1 MSADGWIATLV
12 CLSVLGLLIAT
23 RIPPYLVLVGGMVT
37 LITTGIL
44 SPAQGIGGFASEGVV
59 TIAALFVVSAGLRE
73 TGVMRLIMQYALGR
87 PSSARVAQVRLFLAV
102 APASALLNNTP
113 LVAMLMPVVIEWG
126 RRIKVPA
133 TQLLIPL
140 SYSAILGGLMTLIGT
155 STNLV
160 VHGLMLETGHEGLGL
175 LDITVVGL
183 CCALAGGAFLVFF
196 GGRLLPAHRGAGEAL
211 EEELR
216 EYVLEMVVEPGS
228 PLAGRSIAEAG
239 AYLPGIFVVEV
250 HRGGHIIASLGPSH
264 VLEVGDQLV
273 MVGDLNAAIEAQK
286 MRGMRPATKQLFELG
301 VPRSDRCLV
310 EAVVSGSCEV
320 VGRPLRETDFRSR
333 YGAVV
338 IGVARQGAR
347 LPGRIADL
355 VIAPGD
361 VMLLET
367 VPGFLDRH
375 RTLREFYLAS
385 RIDGFTPPK
394 HERAWVAGGI
404 MFAMMA
410 VASAGLMS
418 MLLAALLG
426 AIAMLATGCIK
437 EEAVRRSID
446 WTLLVAIGASLALG
460 RGLEVSGAAGFVAT
474 GVLSLAGSNPHLALL
489 LVYAVAT
496 FLTEIVTNNAAAV
509 LVFPIALATAESL
522 GVSPMPFVIALMI
535 AASAS
540 FATPLGYQTNLMVYG
555 AGGYRF
561 SDFIRV
567 GVPMNLLMCAVAV
580 TVTPIFWPF

>member
-1 MSADGWIATLV
+1 
-12 CLSVLGLLIAT
+12 
-23 RIPPYLVLVGGMVT
+23 
-37 LITTGIL
+37 
-44 SPAQGIGGFASEGVV
+44 
-59 TIAALFVVSAGLRE
+59 
-73 TGVMRLIMQYALGR
+73 
-87 PSSARVAQVRLFLAV
+87 
-102 APASALLNNTP
+102 
-113 LVAMLMPVVIEWG
+113 
-126 RRIKVPA
+126 
-133 TQLLIPL
+133 
-140 SYSAILGGLMTLIGT
+140 
-155 STNLV
+155 
-160 VHGLMLETGHEGLGL
+160 
-175 LDITVVGL
+175 
-183 CCALAGGAFLVFF
+183 
-196 GGRLLPAHRGAGEAL
+196 
-211 EEELR
+211 
-216 EYVLEMVVEPGS
+216 
-228 PLAGRSIAEAG
+228 
-239 AYLPGIFVVEV
+239 
-250 HRGGHIIASLGPSH
+250 
-264 VLEVGDQLV
+264 
-273 MVGDLNAAIEAQK
+273 
-286 MRGMRPATKQLFELG
+286 
-301 VPRSDRCLV
+301 
-310 EAVVSGSCEV
+310 
-320 VGRPLRETDFRSR
+320 
-333 YGAVV
+333 
-338 IGVARQGAR
+338 
-347 LPGRIADL
+347 
-355 VIAPGD
+355 
-361 VMLLET
+361 
-367 VPGFLDRH
+367 
-375 RTLREFYLAS
+375 
-385 RIDGFTPPK
+385 
-394 HERAWVAGGI
+394 